1 MKRLLSKKEQE
12 RFAWDWYYDPSL
24 ALIYKTFSNYVE
36 SRVGPYVIDIK
47 SDSSLNTPIGGN

>member
-12 RFAWDWYYDPSL
+12 KLAWMWMEDQGL
-24 ALIYKTFSNYVE
+24 QLVYKSFHVFVE

>member
-1 MKRLLSKKEQE
+1 MIKLSKEEQVKLMFMWNE
-12 RFAWDWYYDPSL
+12 DPSL
-24 ALIYKTFSNYVE
+24 ALIYKTFANYVE